1 MKRWPVW
8 IALLY
13 AATLVA
19 LTVPAMRLVFIFHKE
34 DLGAAPLFESWEYWA
49 WIVILMLN
57 QWALLSLPADLAN
70 KRPAGKRSLVFQVTA
85 SALSAGLL
93 IAGLA
98 VSLSEAVKGDASFG
112 HTGWIF
118 FGALGVSWLFWARV
132 FAAWGRKLET
142 GDLVKRT
149 CRTLFKGSV
158 LQLLVVVP
166 CHIYVRSKDYCCAG
180 IGTAIGLA
188 CGLAVMLVSF
198 GPGVFFLYAGQ
209 WKKTKSGGAGKD
221 LRII

>member
-1 MKRWPVW
+1 MKRWSIW

-13 AATLVA
+13 GVTLTA
-19 LTVPAMRLVFIFHKE
+19 LIVPAMNLAFMFYKDKINQ
-34 DLGAAPLFESWEYWA
+34 GALFGDWQYWM

-57 QWALLSLPADLAN
+57 QWALLALPVDLVN
-70 KRPAGKRSLVFQVTA
+70 KRPSGKRSLIFQITA
-85 SALSAGLL
+85 SAFSAGLL
-93 IAGLA
+93 IAGLVMA
-98 VSLSEAVKGDASFG
+98 LSEVLKGATSLEYI
-112 HTGWIF
+112 GWIF
-118 FGALGVSWLFWARV
+118 LGALGISWVFWARV
-132 FAAWGRKLET
+132 FSSWSRKLET

-180 IGTAIGLA
+180 VGTAIGLA

-198 GPGVFFLYAGQ
+198 GPGVFFLYAEQ
-209 WKKTKSGGAGKD
+209 WKKTKGGE
-221 LRII
+221 RN